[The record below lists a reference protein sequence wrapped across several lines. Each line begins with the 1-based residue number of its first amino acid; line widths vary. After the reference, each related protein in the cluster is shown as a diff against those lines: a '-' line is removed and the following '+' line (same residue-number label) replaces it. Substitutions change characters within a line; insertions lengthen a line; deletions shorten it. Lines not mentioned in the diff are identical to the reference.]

1 MSRGTRGPRVREVAS
16 LARLFGKGLT
26 LKAWVNSLTNELR
39 LELHMQEWISPD
51 FEEIPV
57 NAECSAYAGVATR

>member
-1 MSRGTRGPRVREVAS
+1 
-16 LARLFGKGLT
+16 LT
-26 LKAWVNSLTNELR
+26 LQPWVNSLTNELR
-39 LELHMQEWISPD
+39 LELRMQEWISPD

>member
-1 MSRGTRGPRVREVAS
+1 M
-16 LARLFGKGLT
+16 GLT
-26 LKAWVNSLTNELR
+26 LQPWFNSLTGELR
-39 LELHMQEWISPD
+39 LELRMQEWISPD